1 MKQAEGLCVKCNDGV
16 LKPIIGKRD
25 KALCSSK
32 HYWES
37 KRKPIVAKP
46 TQLKRSPIKKNKD
59 YVIPKV
65 TKKQAQRNAQYLK
78 QRGPYLLANPYCVIR
93 AEGCTYMATQIHHPF
108 GRMLLKNGH
117 DRLLSEDEW
126 IECCAGC
133 HSKVEILV
141 EWAKENEF
149 SSDRL

>member
-1 MKQAEGLCVKCNDGV
+1 MKQAEGLCVKCNDGI

-93 AEGCTYMATQIHHPF
+93 MDECTGVAEEVHHGA
-108 GRMLLKNGH
+108 GRIGGDLL
-117 DRLLSEDEW
+117 DESTW
-126 IECCAGC
+126 RSACKLC
-133 HSKVEILV
+133 HHWVEMNP
-141 EWAKENEF
+141 ESAKELGH
-149 SSDRL
+149 SLIRTK